1 MEEITLVKPSRPR
14 FWKKDF
20 EGFVESNVRMWGRE
34 RRTEDKLC
42 VSRLGAQENGNTYM
56 EYS

>member
-1 MEEITLVKPSRPR
+1 MEEITLVKLSRFR

-34 RRTEDKLC
+34 RRIKDKLC
-42 VSRLGAQENGNTYM
+42 VFRLRVQENGNIYM